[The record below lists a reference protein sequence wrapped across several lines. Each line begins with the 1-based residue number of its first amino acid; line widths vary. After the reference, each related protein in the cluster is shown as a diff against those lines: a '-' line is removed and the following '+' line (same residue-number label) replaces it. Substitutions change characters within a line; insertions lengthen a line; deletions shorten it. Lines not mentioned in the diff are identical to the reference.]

1 MLEKVRNE
9 VLRISSFLNKQTGK
23 RRTLFIQENLIELV
37 VNSCL
42 KESLSSGICLLQN
55 MISFDLG
62 SEYLMLGHSKKKTWE
77 NLDHDQLM
85 SFILCNDN
93 HVSNACIDLLLLGKG
108 NQIKMN
114 LRVTAYCRRV

>member
-1 MLEKVRNE
+1 
-9 VLRISSFLNKQTGK
+9 
-23 RRTLFIQENLIELV
+23 
-37 VNSCL
+37 
-42 KESLSSGICLLQN
+42 

-85 SFILCNDN
+85 SFLLCSGN
-93 HVSNACIDLLLLGKG
+93 HVSNAWIDLLLLGKG

-114 LRVTAYCRRV
+114 VRVTAYCKRV